1 VKGVYYEMISRSIR
15 KDGLRWVPE
24 TGEYPMKELF
34 FILDSDNIKHDPSI
48 RLLAE
53 INEGKTRLDQTKN
66 IKIDDL
72 IGLMRSRKFMQIQGS
87 MSSQFMQRIRPS
99 ITTTKLGEDLYLSLQ
114 YSDLHLPSCPVMIS
128 KYYLMGLP
136 ITNWHN
142 NLTIKRN
149 SQREDRVFDVYGID
163 RNSPYSLMNLTYG
176 TPPNLNKTRKMD
188 IKSRNEQRVL
198 MSIEIDRENDICLF
212 DWLGVIEN
220 ADEIHSV
227 ETAFCYLADKYS
239 RTPHMTMHEKRQQ
252 NEPNVYYRLTSL
264 VYRNPN
270 WTYYG

>member
-1 VKGVYYEMISRSIR
+1 MPVCVINQPGGLGDIIWIQPIVDHMIDRGYEVVYPVKGVYYEMLKRSLE
-15 KDGLRWVPE
+15 KPGLEWVLDSE
-24 TGEYPMKELF
+24 DHPMKDF
-34 FILDSDNIKHDPSI
+34 FGSVFSWEK
-48 RLLAE
+48 
-53 INEGKTRLDQTKN
+53 G
-66 IKIDDL
+66 DDIYL
-72 IGLMRSRKFMQIQGS
+72 PIQYAN
-87 MSSQFMQRIRPS
+87 RHIP
-99 ITTTKLGEDLYLSLQ
+99 Y
-114 YSDLHLPSCPVMIS
+114 CPVMIS
-128 KYYLMGLP
+128 KYYMMGLP

-142 NLTIKRN
+142 NLIIKRN
-149 SQREDRVFDVYGID
+149 SQREDRVFSVYGID
-163 RNSPYSLMNLTYG
+163 RNSPYSLLNLTYG
-176 TPPNLNKTRKMD
+176 TPPNLNRTRELD

-198 MSIEIDRENDICLF
+198 MSIEIDGENDICLF

-239 RTPHMTMHEKRQQ
+239 RTPRMNMHEKRQQ

>member
-1 VKGVYYEMISRSIR
+1 MKDCFDSISSLDKG
-15 KDGLRWVPE
+15 
-24 TGEYPMKELF
+24 
-34 FILDSDNIKHDPSI
+34 
-48 RLLAE
+48 
-53 INEGKTRLDQTKN
+53 
-66 IKIDDL
+66 DDIYL
-72 IGLMRSRKFMQIQGS
+72 PIQYAD
-87 MSSQFMQRIRPS
+87 RHI
-99 ITTTKLGEDLYLSLQ
+99 
-114 YSDLHLPSCPVMIS
+114 PSCPVMIS
-128 KYYLMGLP
+128 KYYMMGLP

-163 RNSPYSLMNLTYG
+163 RNSPYSLLNLTYG
-176 TPPNLNKTRKMD
+176 TPPDLNK
-188 IKSRNEQRVL
+188 
-198 MSIEIDRENDICLF
+198 
-212 DWLGVIEN
+212 
-220 ADEIHSV
+220 DEIHSV